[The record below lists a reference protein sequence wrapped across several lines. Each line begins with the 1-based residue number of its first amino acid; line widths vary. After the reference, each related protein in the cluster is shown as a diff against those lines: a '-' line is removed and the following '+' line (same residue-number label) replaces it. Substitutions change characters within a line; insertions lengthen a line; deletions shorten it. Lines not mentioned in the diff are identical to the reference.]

1 MLGKCMEVAGRRDE
15 EVCIS
20 KFVCIV
26 GNVGT
31 HIVCDR
37 DGMSCEE
44 SAWRWQDGEMRRL
57 V

>member
-1 MLGKCMEVAGRRDE
+1 MEVAGRRDE

-31 HIVCDR
+31 HIVCDK
-37 DGMSCEE
+37 DGMSCE
-44 SAWRWQDGEMRRL
+44 
-57 V
+57 